1 MTAKTKP
8 KKEWSFI
15 QENKQRGNWQFIFTD
30 KTGKRKSKSFPNE
43 SQAKKAKKAHDKAD
57 KEAAVKA
64 STWDTAS
71 SDQKRNFHDL
81 NKFAVEN
88 GFDLWDAARHY
99 LKFITTSSIDLIKV
113 EKAVPLCLEAKENED
128 GVSNRYL
135 QSLRSVLNRFA
146 FKCGKL
152 VVNEVRHPQITEFLK
167 GYKIS
172 LRTRQ
177 GYLTDLRSFFSWCEQ
192 KGYCEI
198 NPCVAAMPSKAKRKQ
213 IMEAKRGRR
222 KLQVLTPAEVKK
234 LLTYCET
241 EEPTL
246 TPYACLCV
254 FGGLRPEREAPN
266 MIDGDITAEAITVP
280 EEFAKDNE
288 TRIIEP
294 LSPNFIK
301 WINHI
306 KRREGSFQKV
316 ANLKRKWI
324 KAKKSIGR
332 DWPHDCLRHS
342 YASYHFAEYNDAG
355 LTAKNLGHP
364 DSTLLRKDYNGAV
377 TKAQAKAFWAI
388 LPTHCR

>member
-1 MTAKTKP
+1 MKAPKVKYRKERNTYRLVWYDAAGKEHYESFPTKP
-8 KKEWSFI
+8 KAEKA
-15 QENKQRGNWQFIFTD
+15 R
-30 KTGKRKSKSFPNE
+30 R
-43 SQAKKAKKAHDKAD
+43 AKAKEIKS
-57 KEAAVKA
+57 AAVK
-64 STWDTAS
+64 TAEYEEINDKKKRYLYDL
-71 SDQKRNFHDL
+71 DQH
-81 NKFAVEN
+81 AEN
-88 GFDLWDAARHY
+88 QGYDLWDAVRHY
-99 LKFITTSSIDLIKV
+99 DKHRATSTIDHLKVRD
-113 EKAVPLCLEAKENED
+113 AVPLCLEAKEKED

-146 FKCGKL
+146 FKCGNL
-152 VVNEVRHPQITEFLK
+152 VVDEVRHPQITEFLN

-192 KGYCEI
+192 KGHCEV

-266 MIDGDITAEAITVP
+266 MIDEDITAEAITVP

-301 WINHI
+301 WIKYI
-306 KRREGSFQKV
+306 KRREGSFQQV
-316 ANLKRKWI
+316 VNLKRKWN

-364 DSTLLRKDYNGAV
+364 NPTLLRKEYNAAV

>member
-1 MTAKTKP
+1 MCL
-8 KKEWSFI
+8 
-15 QENKQRGNWQFIFTD
+15 R
-30 KTGKRKSKSFPNE
+30 
-43 SQAKKAKKAHDKAD
+43 
-57 KEAAVKA
+57 AV
-64 STWDTAS
+64 SW
-71 SDQKRNFHDL
+71 H
-81 NKFAVEN
+81 
-88 GFDLWDAARHY
+88 
-99 LKFITTSSIDLIKV
+99 
-113 EKAVPLCLEAKENED
+113 C
-128 GVSNRYL
+128 
-135 QSLRSVLNRFA
+135 
-146 FKCGKL
+146 
-152 VVNEVRHPQITEFLK
+152 
-167 GYKIS
+167 
-172 LRTRQ
+172 
-177 GYLTDLRSFFSWCEQ
+177 LTDLRSFFSWCEQ

-222 KLQVLTPAEVKK
+222 KLQVLTPVEVKK

-266 MIDGDITAEAITVP
+266 MIDEDITAEAITVP

-377 TKAQAKAFWAI
+377 TKAQAKGFWAI
-388 LPTHCR
+388 LPNHCR